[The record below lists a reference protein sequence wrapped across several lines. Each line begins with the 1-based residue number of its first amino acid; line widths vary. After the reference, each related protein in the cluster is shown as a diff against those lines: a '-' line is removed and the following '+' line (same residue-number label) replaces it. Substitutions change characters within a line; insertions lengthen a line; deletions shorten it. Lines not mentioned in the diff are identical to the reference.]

1 MKELKNLV
9 EKLKVNAVENDTHH
23 DHLQKRS
30 DELCLLLGEAKGAAI
45 KEFKAFSEY
54 TDLLDKNYATRFED
68 FRMVTVELF
77 LEIDFNLIKL
87 RIAVECSLL

>member
-9 EKLKVNAVENDTHH
+9 EKLKANAVENDTHH

-45 KEFKAFSEY
+45 KEFKVSSEY
-54 TDLLDKNYATRFED
+54 TDLLDKNYAARFKD
-68 FRMVTVELF
+68 FRMVALELF
-77 LEIDFNLIKL
+77 FEIDFSLFKL
-87 RIAVECSLL
+87 RIVAKSSLL